1 MDYSRIVE
9 AVKEAGKI
17 ALDESLTQEI
27 SVKGQ
32 SDFVT
37 AVDLKINNY
46 LKERLTIKSQV

>member
-27 SVKGQ
+27 SVKRQ
-32 SDFVT
+32 SDFVF
-37 AVDLKINNY
+37 AVDLNFNY
-46 LKERLTIKSQV
+46 Y